1 MTGTDSFNTAHRTG
15 YGDETERT
23 DALIA
28 WLKKHPYATLSSGE
42 ALLLFRR
49 IQQLEDKR
57 QQRDTP

>member
-28 WLKKHPYATLSSGE
+28 WLTKYPDATLASGE
-42 ALLLFRR
+42 GRLLLAR
-49 IQQLEDKR
+49 IRELEATQPPR
-57 QQRDTP
+57 EAP